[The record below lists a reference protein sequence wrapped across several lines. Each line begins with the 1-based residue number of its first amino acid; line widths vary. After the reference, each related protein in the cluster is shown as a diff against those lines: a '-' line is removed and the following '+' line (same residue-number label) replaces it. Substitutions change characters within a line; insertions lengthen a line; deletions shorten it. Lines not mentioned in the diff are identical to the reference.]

1 MIYGILLP
9 WWHVLAI
16 ASLYQVT
23 MSVSWAITD
32 KRYERQPW
40 KRENFDG
47 YFTDI
52 RRAAR
57 KSLPRRPNKDL
68 CGLLGLP
75 LPSQRSLTPGASL
88 PRQSIADDLRKPPV
102 SLKPVTLQET
112 DNQRDVEN
120 QSGRV
125 SLFFNHW
132 KYSQLRI
139 NFFWNANIGLCILNI
154 WIILNHSCSQLNKE
168 VRRIRYIYVI
178 WLL

>member
-1 MIYGILLP
+1 
-9 WWHVLAI
+9 
-16 ASLYQVT
+16 

-75 LPSQRSLTPGASL
+75 LPSQRSLSPSDGIQ
-88 PRQSIADDLRKPPV
+88 RQNIADKLKNAPV
-102 SLKPVTLQET
+102 ALKPITLQGVET
-112 DNQRDVEN
+112 QEVVE
-120 QSGRV
+120 QQGVGV
-125 SLFFNHW
+125 SSFSIFMT
-132 KYSQLRI
+132 
-139 NFFWNANIGLCILNI
+139 
-154 WIILNHSCSQLNKE
+154 
-168 VRRIRYIYVI
+168 
-178 WLL
+178 